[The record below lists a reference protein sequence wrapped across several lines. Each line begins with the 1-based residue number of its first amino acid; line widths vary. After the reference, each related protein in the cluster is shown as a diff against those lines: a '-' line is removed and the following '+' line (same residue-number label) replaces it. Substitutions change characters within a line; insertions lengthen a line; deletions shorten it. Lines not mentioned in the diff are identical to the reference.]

1 MEIDINEFI
10 KDLRERKPA
19 AQEQLLNEY
28 GPYVYRLVVRMVV
41 QHEDAEE
48 VYQDVFV
55 KAMTK
60 ISTYDPGKAKLST
73 WLSRIAY
80 NESINHI
87 RRSKM
92 EFISMNDIEMSDDY
106 DDTQTEETYNE
117 QTILLLEK
125 AMTLLPSADQT
136 LLSLFYYDDMSL
148 EEIAYITGVK
158 TSTVGSRLS
167 RIRSK
172 LHKIIKKISD
182 K

>member
-1 MEIDINEFI
+1 MEIDKNEFI

-19 AQEQLLNEY
+19 AQERLLNEY
-28 GPYVYRLVVRMVV
+28 GPFVFRMVVRMVG
-41 QHEDAEE
+41 QREDAEE

-60 ISTYDPGKAKLST
+60 ISTYDPRKAKLST

-80 NESINHI
+80 NESLNHI

-92 EFISMNDIEMSDDY
+92 ELISMNDIEMIDDY
-106 DDTQTEETYNE
+106 DYIETEDTYNE
-117 QTILLLEK
+117 HTILLLEK
-125 AMTLLPSADQT
+125 AMTILPSADQT

-148 EEIAYITGVK
+148 EEIAYITGLK

-167 RIRSK
+167 RIRRK
-172 LHKIIKKISD
+172 LHKIIKKITD
-182 K
+182 Q